1 MAEEQGL
8 FDFARVAEGIASK
21 MERRHPHVFGDE
33 VVDSSAMQQVRW
45 EEIKAGAL
53 ALWESLKGM
62 AGNFV
67 QIGGQMIDGLISG
80 VTAKLTALKDTVVG
94 AATSVGQWFK
104 ETLGI
109 ASPSRVF
116 MEYGGWVSEGAA
128 LGIQKGQGL
137 AAAAAGGL
145 AGVTAAPMA
154 AAGTDALAAA
164 QAMPITAPA
173 PLMALATNV
182 SALWLKLSVAPVPTL
197 MLLAP
202 KAAVALLPSP
212 TFKMPPDRVVV
223 PM

>member
-1 MAEEQGL
+1 
-8 FDFARVAEGIASK
+8 
-21 MERRHPHVFGDE
+21 
-33 VVDSSAMQQVRW
+33 
-45 EEIKAGAL
+45 
-53 ALWESLKGM
+53 
-62 AGNFV
+62 
-67 QIGGQMIDGLISG
+67 MIDGLISG

-137 AAAAAGGL
+137 AAAAAVGL

-173 PLMALATNV
+173 PLMAPSG
-182 SALWLKLSVAPVPTL
+182 SALGRGNAAGAGAPMAAASGPITITINA
-197 MLLAP
+197 AP
-202 KAAVALLPSP
+202 GMDPKDIARAVAAELDKRERANKS
-212 TFKMPPDRVVV
+212 RVLSQLSDTEG
-223 PM
+223 